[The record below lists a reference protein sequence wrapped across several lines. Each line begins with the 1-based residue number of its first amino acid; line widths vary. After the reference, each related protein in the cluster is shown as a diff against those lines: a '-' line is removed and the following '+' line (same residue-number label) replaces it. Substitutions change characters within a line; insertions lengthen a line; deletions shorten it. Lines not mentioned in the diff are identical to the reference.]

1 MADLS
6 ARRVAAIA
14 AVAAALV
21 GGTVAAG
28 VAMVASAGGQ
38 TTTATASAAGGLATA
53 AVVRTTLHN
62 TVQVGGSIGY
72 TGSYTI
78 ATPSGSS
85 AQEVLQAQQTVTQDR
100 QTLAADQKI
109 ESAAAMADHQMIS
122 LDQTNVATAS
132 STVKS
137 DTTAKT
143 RNCTSKR
150 ASTGICTQDEQKV
163 SQDRTQLTQA
173 QQQLAGAKAT
183 GALDHD
189 QNAGK
194 VGADQIKLR
203 ADQATLSSLE
213 ATAVNTGT
221 TFTWLPKT
229 GAIIRQDR
237 PVYSVSNKP
246 VPLLYGPVAAYR
258 AFHVGMSD
266 DADVRQLTADL
277 IALGDGAGLHP
288 SDHYSTA
295 TATAVKRWQRTLG
308 LPATGQILLGQ
319 VVFEPG
325 PIRVTSVTA
334 SVGTSIG
341 GGGGASTGGAGGD
354 GGTGGAGGGGGGGAT
369 VLTATS
375 AAPVVAVQ
383 LDVTEE
389 YLVKRGD
396 TVSVVLPNGTSTVPG
411 RIQTVGNVATCPGG
425 VGTGLGNATGG
436 GTADQSPCASSGSG
450 TSSTPTV
457 TVTIRLQRT
466 PPGAKLDQAPVN
478 VNITSH
484 TARNVLAVPVTA
496 LLALQGGGYGV
507 DVVTVRGSRLVGVT
521 TGLYSNTL
529 VQISGQGIAAGTRVQ
544 VPAS

>member
-1 MADLS
+1 
-6 ARRVAAIA
+6 
-14 AVAAALV
+14 
-21 GGTVAAG
+21 
-28 VAMVASAGGQ
+28 
-38 TTTATASAAGGLATA
+38 
-53 AVVRTTLHN
+53 
-62 TVQVGGSIGY
+62 
-72 TGSYTI
+72 
-78 ATPSGSS
+78 
-85 AQEVLQAQQTVTQDR
+85 
-100 QTLAADQKI
+100 
-109 ESAAAMADHQMIS
+109 
-122 LDQTNVATAS
+122 
-132 STVKS
+132 
-137 DTTAKT
+137 
-143 RNCTSKR
+143 
-150 ASTGICTQDEQKV
+150 
-163 SQDRTQLTQA
+163 
-173 QQQLAGAKAT
+173 
-183 GALDHD
+183 
-189 QNAGK
+189 
-194 VGADQIKLR
+194 
-203 ADQATLSSLE
+203 
-213 ATAVNTGT
+213 
-221 TFTWLPKT
+221 
-229 GAIIRQDR
+229 
-237 PVYSVSNKP
+237 
-246 VPLLYGPVAAYR
+246 
-258 AFHVGMSD
+258 MSD
-266 DADVRQLTADL
+266 GADVRQLTADL

-341 GGGGASTGGAGGD
+341 GGGGASTGGAGG
-354 GGTGGAGGGGGGGAT
+354 GGGGGGT

-383 LDVTEE
+383 LDVTDE

-411 RIQTVGNVATCPGG
+411 RIQMVGNVATCPGG
-425 VGTGLGNATGG
+425 GTGLGNATGG

-478 VNITSH
+478 VNITSQ
-484 TARNVLAVPVTA
+484 TAKNVLAVPVNA

-507 DVVTVRGSRLVGVT
+507 DVVTARGSRLVGVT

-529 VQISGQGIAAGTRVQ
+529 VQVSGPGIAVGTRVQ